1 MADELSA
8 LKANLHQLQNSRAA
22 IRREAGRLQ
31 GEIDV
36 LERKRTEMMQVDAW
50 LAHLEDQMRQDIS
63 QAHALQM
70 AQAEAES

>member
-8 LKANLHQLQNSRAA
+8 LKANLHQLRNNRAA

-50 LAHLEDQMRQDIS
+50 LALLEAQMRQDIS
-63 QAHALQM
+63 QAHARQM
-70 AQAEAES
+70 TQAEAES

>member
-50 LAHLEDQMRQDIS
+50 LSHLEDQMRQNIS
-63 QAHALQM
+63 RAHARQM
-70 AQAEAES
+70 AEEERQS